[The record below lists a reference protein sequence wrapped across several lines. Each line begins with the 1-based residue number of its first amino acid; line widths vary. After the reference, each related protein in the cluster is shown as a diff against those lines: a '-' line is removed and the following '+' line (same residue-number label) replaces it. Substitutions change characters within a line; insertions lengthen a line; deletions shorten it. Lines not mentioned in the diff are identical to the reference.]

1 VQNSL
6 ERLTRALNQP
16 PRDGDSWLVG
26 LEERHQYRVVCPAS
40 RSASPFPD
48 VQVECGMFGLFQRR
62 KDAIEAQAESES
74 GRSTEAVVKSDPPE
88 ALNVTGPD
96 CKIDRE
102 TVVALNVKV
111 VCDLAGL
118 LPDKAKYE
126 VLRDQ
131 AIGMALSIQNGTYRE
146 FAVDHVAGLCRRCG
160 DAKELLDRVTDES
173 LRERILK
180 TCPELRHMVWS
191 PPATLN

>member
-1 VQNSL
+1 
-6 ERLTRALNQP
+6 
-16 PRDGDSWLVG
+16 
-26 LEERHQYRVVCPAS
+26 
-40 RSASPFPD
+40 
-48 VQVECGMFGLFQRR
+48 MFGLFQRR
-62 KDAIEAQAESES
+62 KDAIEAQGGPES
-74 GRSTEAVVKSDPPE
+74 GQSAEAVVKSDSPKALKEAGSDCKIGREGRVTGNAAEPVVKSDPPK
-88 ALNVTGPD
+88 ALNVTGSD

-111 VCDLAGL
+111 VCELASL

-126 VLRDQ
+126 VFRDQ
-131 AIGMALSIQNGTYRE
+131 AINMALSIQNGTYRE

-180 TCPELRHMVWS
+180 TCPELRHLVWS
-191 PPATLN
+191 PPP